1 MKNWHQKLFIFAIVC
16 LLTLPMTYMLGVKD
30 KTVINGVEPITE
42 LPSLQEKSWKDRTF
56 QRDFEKWWASH
67 FGFRKL
73 ALKTKNT
80 LYDLANLNKIHAGYK
95 GTLIETGSKNL
106 IGKTYIAQLYNAP
119 CRQNETILAP
129 KLRKL
134 IRTLQADDRQVLFVL
149 GSTKA
154 DVYEDEIPMR
164 FKFFAHKRFNVYL
177 YWENLLRRLKIP
189 YINTLPMMKEMAK
202 KEGYEPYSR
211 TGTHWAAYGAA
222 RVTQEIL
229 KKLGLEAPAIQQVT
243 MGYQTPFD
251 ERDIANLVNT
261 YITYLP
267 DERFPQVTLAPPK
280 RPITKN
286 FVLIGDS
293 YTHSFRIT
301 AVRNKYVDPRR
312 ILQICNRL
320 MKEEEIPVFF
330 NSKDVYLFVNQGADW
345 NDPHASMFQNID
357 TILGKMPTHFM
368 HDWLRDERGGFVSTD
383 KSRIV
388 IPNVDKKDLW
398 LKFTASQVGG
408 KLVVNDKE
416 IAIDKQKFETI
427 LPGKDTDGKYRFLVT
442 LKTEKPVTLSQVTI
456 QDASLLRQYHFSDK
470 TLPFL
475 VSGLSYAEKWGRWT
489 DGDTVRFRFD
499 LPQDKPLRLNFQE
512 THALV
517 YPNNP
522 TVTGTVFAN
531 GVKVA
536 TWTFQYKKPR
546 PKTEFIIPPNVLK
559 IKKPLEIEINID
571 GARRTMDLGAG
582 QGTRRLGLGFHTLSI
597 TTAQ

>member
-42 LPSLQEKSWKDRTF
+42 LPSLQEKSWKDRAF
-56 QRDFEKWWASH
+56 QQDFEKWWASH

-80 LYDLANLNKIHAGYK
+80 LYDLANLNKIHAGYNR
-95 GTLIETGSKNL
+95 TLIETRSGHL
-106 IGKTYIAQLYNAP
+106 IEKSSISQLYNAP
-119 CRQNETILAP
+119 CRQNEALLAP
-129 KLRKL
+129 KLQRL
-134 IRTLQADDRQVLFVL
+134 VRTLQADNRQVLFVL

-164 FKFFAHKRFNVYL
+164 FKFFAHKKFDVYQF
-177 YWENLLRRLKIP
+177 WENLLKRLNIS
-189 YINTLPMMKEMAK
+189 YINTVPMMKEMAK

-222 RVTQEIL
+222 RATQEIL

-243 MGYQTPFD
+243 MGYQTPFG
-251 ERDIANLVNT
+251 ERDIADLMNT
-261 YITYLP
+261 FITYLP

-286 FVLIGDS
+286 FVLIGNS

-301 AVRNKYVDPRR
+301 VVCSKYVDPRC

-320 MKEEEIPVFF
+320 MKEEDVPAFF
-330 NSKDVYLFVNQGADW
+330 HDKDVYLFVNQGVSW
-345 NDPHASMFQNID
+345 NDPHASMFKNID
-357 TILGKMPTHFM
+357 TILRKMPTHFM
-368 HDWLRDERGGFVSTD
+368 HDWLRDERGGFVSTG
-383 KSRIV
+383 KSHIV
-388 IPNVDKKDLW
+388 IPNVDRRDLR
-398 LKFTASQVGG
+398 LKFMISQVGG
-408 KLVVNDKE
+408 KLIVNGKE
-416 IAIDKQKFETI
+416 IAIDKQQFETV

-442 LKTEKPVTLSQVTI
+442 LKTEKPVTLSQITI
-456 QDASLLRQYHFSDK
+456 QDASLLQQYHFSDK
-470 TLPFL
+470 TLTFL
-475 VSGLSYAEKWGRWT
+475 VSGLSHAEKWGRWT
-489 DGDTVRFRFD
+489 DADAVRFLFD
-499 LPQDKPLRLNFQE
+499 LPQDKPLKVNFQG

-522 TVTGTVFAN
+522 IVKGTVFAN

-536 TWTFQYKKPR
+536 TWTFQYKKSL
-546 PKTEFIIPPNVLK
+546 PKTEFVVPINVLK
-559 IKKPLEIEINID
+559 IKKPLDIEIKID
-571 GARRTMDLGAG
+571 GAKAPVDLGVNKDK
-582 QGTRRLGLGFHTLSI
+582 RRLGLGFHTLTI